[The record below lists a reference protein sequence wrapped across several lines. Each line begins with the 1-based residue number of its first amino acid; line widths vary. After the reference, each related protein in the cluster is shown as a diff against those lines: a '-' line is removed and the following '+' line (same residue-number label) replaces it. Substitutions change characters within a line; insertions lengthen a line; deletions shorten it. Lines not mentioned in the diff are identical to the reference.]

1 MRKISKA
8 INILNFIFLSI
19 LLGLCLVE
27 VRFFIKE
34 VFLIKEMKEK
44 ITQLSKENQKLQEEI
59 LNSNSISNLD
69 QFLENSKLVKAKK
82 IKFIQIFEGGV
93 VKK

>member
-1 MRKISKA
+1 
-8 INILNFIFLSI
+8 
-19 LLGLCLVE
+19 
-27 VRFFIKE
+27 
-34 VFLIKEMKEK
+34 MKEK
-44 ITQLSKENQKLQEEI
+44 INQLSKENQKLQEEI

-82 IKFIQIFEGGV
+82 IKFIQIFESGV